1 MPLLF
6 HSRRLLALVFVCTLG
21 FSCFPMYANAA
32 RHLAQVPAVPGDAS
46 RMVFKENTKNK
57 QESSCQLTLMHVYT
71 SKFNKKFTQFA
82 FTGSVVAKRE
92 KGKDMVLTVVGQN
105 HELNSSGKDFKLFPL
120 PRIELGVEDA
130 SVRRYSEHKQKC
142 KNGHVCAEYKD
153 TKKHE
158 LQTWLSDDK
167 RNLSLLF
174 PLVTKQPSVVINLSK
189 FGPSGKTTEPPL
201 TQFKA
206 CAANLR

>member
-6 HSRRLLALVFVCTLG
+6 HSRCLLALVLVSTLG
-21 FSCFPMYANAA
+21 FGCFPMQANAA

-105 HELNSSGKDFKLFPL
+105 HELAPSGKDFKPFPL

-158 LQTWLSDDK
+158 LQTWVSDDK

-174 PLVTKQPSVVINLSK
+174 PLVTKQPAVVIDLSK
-189 FGPSGKTTEPPL
+189 FGPSGKTTESPL
-201 TQFKA
+201 AQFKA
-206 CAANLR
+206 CAANLH

>member
-1 MPLLF
+1 MRLLF
-6 HSRRLLALVFVCTLG
+6 QRHGLRALVLVCTLG
-21 FSCFPMYANAA
+21 LVCLPIAANAA
-32 RHLAQVPAVPGDAS
+32 RHLAQVPAVSGDAS

-57 QESSCQLTLMHVYT
+57 KEPSCQLTLMHVYT

-105 HELNSSGKDFKLFPL
+105 HELAPSGKDFKPFPL

-130 SVRRYSEHKQKC
+130 SVRRYTEHKQKC

-158 LQTWLSDDK
+158 LQTWVSDDK

-174 PLVTKQPSVVINLSK
+174 PLITKQPAVVIDLSK
-189 FGPSGKTTEPPL
+189 FGPSGKEAEPPL
-201 TQFKA
+201 VQFKS
-206 CAANLR
+206 CTANLR